1 MKEEVCQQ
9 VYRQQC
15 TPVQQTVLEPYTE
28 TECTTTYKEDCEFH
42 WEVKGG
48 EKIWAA
54 VPGSCKV
61 SREHLFCLL
70 IVFVLQSNPHEECQ
84 DVEKQAERLVAS
96 EVCQEVPVAECHK
109 EDRLECWQV
118 PDQVCKSEP
127 ITKCDQVPHQVCH
140 TKHKKIPVRVSRT
153 VEKQVC
159 DGEAAAPEI
168 ATEVP
173 ASTTTTGD
181 LLIRS
186 DSSAVDFNERRND
199 TEILTSEKFTFEEAN
214 NALVFVE

>member
-1 MKEEVCQQ
+1 M
-9 VYRQQC
+9 
-15 TPVQQTVLEPYTE
+15 
-28 TECTTTYKEDCEFH
+28 
-42 WEVKGG
+42 
-48 EKIWAA
+48 
-54 VPGSCKV
+54 
-61 SREHLFCLL
+61 
-70 IVFVLQSNPHEECQ
+70 
-84 DVEKQAERLVAS
+84 EKQAERLVAS

-173 ASTTTTGD
+173 TSTTTGD
-181 LLIRS
+181 VLIRS
-186 DSSAVDFNERRND
+186 DNSAVDFNERRND
-199 TEILTSEKFTFEEAN
+199 TEIVTSEKFTFEEAN

>member
-1 MKEEVCQQ
+1 M
-9 VYRQQC
+9 
-15 TPVQQTVLEPYTE
+15 
-28 TECTTTYKEDCEFH
+28 
-42 WEVKGG
+42 
-48 EKIWAA
+48 
-54 VPGSCKV
+54 
-61 SREHLFCLL
+61 
-70 IVFVLQSNPHEECQ
+70 
-84 DVEKQAERLVAS
+84 EKQAERLVAS

-173 ASTTTTGD
+173 TSTTTAGD
-181 LLIRS
+181 VLIRS
-186 DSSAVDFNERRND
+186 DNSAVDFNERRND
-199 TEILTSEKFTFEEAN
+199 TEIVTSEKFTFEEAN